1 MNEVHELGVGLMK
14 AVLEKSN
21 HFDSDGY
28 NAYSKERD
36 YLRNTG
42 IVFSDTQKKEAAALS
57 DTFGKYRSS
66 MFGSVKITN
75 DGVPLDTAWQE
86 LSEMNSELF
95 PPDTNASDMP
105 RAPYDRS
112 RSAKA

>member
-21 HFDSDGY
+21 RFDSGGY

-42 IVFSDTQKKEAAALS
+42 IAFSDTQKKEAAALF
-57 DTFGKYRSS
+57 DTFGEYRSS
-66 MFGSVKITN
+66 MFGSVKITT
-75 DGVPLDTAWQE
+75 DWHRQ
-86 LSEMNSELF
+86 
-95 PPDTNASDMP
+95 
-105 RAPYDRS
+105 
-112 RSAKA
+112 